1 MLIPLTAAVAALVV
15 CVLILARMI
24 DRDRR
29 EHARERTLMLN
40 QLMHLAGRTWQPP
53 PAPEPTAADE
63 FDQHLSFSYDP
74 SYLPDDS

>member
-1 MLIPLTAAVAALVV
+1 MLIPLTVAVAALVV

-53 PAPEPTAADE
+53 PAAEPDPAEE
-63 FDQHLSFSYDP
+63 FEPNLTYDP
-74 SYLPDDS
+74 SYLPDDF